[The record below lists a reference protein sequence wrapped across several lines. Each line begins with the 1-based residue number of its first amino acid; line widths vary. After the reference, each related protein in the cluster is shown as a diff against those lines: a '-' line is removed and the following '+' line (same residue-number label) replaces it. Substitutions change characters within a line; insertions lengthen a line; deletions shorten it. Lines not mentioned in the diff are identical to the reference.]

1 MYVKRQALEDIVM
14 ALIRQQDQKARRLL
28 REMLS
33 MTPRDLVDVVP
44 VQDYPFPWREQM
56 CPKTRTPHED
66 APRRSLNIP
75 DVVKPYSEGPST

>member
-44 VQDYPFPWREQM
+44 VQDYPFPLSDTIVFGERD
-56 CPKTRTPHED
+56 TTHET
-66 APRRSLNIP
+66 NH
-75 DVVKPYSEGPST
+75 G